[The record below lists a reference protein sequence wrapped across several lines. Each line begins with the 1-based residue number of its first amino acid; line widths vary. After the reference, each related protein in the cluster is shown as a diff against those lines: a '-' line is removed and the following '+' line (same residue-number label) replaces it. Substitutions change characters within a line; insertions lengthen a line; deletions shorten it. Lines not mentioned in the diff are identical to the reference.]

1 MRMTWG
7 QLRQCQC
14 FSSLVYWLSFSS
26 LNDDR
31 GMKTIYVQR
40 TTEDLIE
47 NMDQV
52 RDDVD
57 FFIDG
62 TSGDEKCGF
71 GELADIL
78 QAWQREMFRRYEA
91 HSGVSLSMLSV
102 RSTILLPSMQS
113 SMTEDSILL
122 ACFNICCWLYRSLTV
137 PRGSRGETPQ
147 SGGGGW
153 KVVLGDHGC
162 GSA

>member
-1 MRMTWG
+1 MP
-7 QLRQCQC
+7 
-14 FSSLVYWLSFSS
+14 FSS
-26 LNDDR
+26 LNEIS

-78 QAWQREMFRRYEA
+78 QA
-91 HSGVSLSMLSV
+91 
-102 RSTILLPSMQS
+102 
-113 SMTEDSILL
+113 
-122 ACFNICCWLYRSLTV
+122 
-137 PRGSRGETPQ
+137 
-147 SGGGGW
+147 
-153 KVVLGDHGC
+153 
-162 GSA
+162 

>member
-1 MRMTWG
+1 MP
-7 QLRQCQC
+7 
-14 FSSLVYWLSFSS
+14 FPK
-26 LNDDR
+26 LNESR

-40 TTEDLIE
+40 KTEDLIE

-78 QAWQREMFRRYEA
+78 QA
-91 HSGVSLSMLSV
+91 
-102 RSTILLPSMQS
+102 
-113 SMTEDSILL
+113 
-122 ACFNICCWLYRSLTV
+122 
-137 PRGSRGETPQ
+137 
-147 SGGGGW
+147 
-153 KVVLGDHGC
+153 
-162 GSA
+162 